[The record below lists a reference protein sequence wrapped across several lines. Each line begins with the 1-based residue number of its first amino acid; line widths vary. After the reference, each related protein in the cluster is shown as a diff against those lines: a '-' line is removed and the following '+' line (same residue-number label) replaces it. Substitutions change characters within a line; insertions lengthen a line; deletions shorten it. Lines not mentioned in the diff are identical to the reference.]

1 MIKNVIF
8 DVGRVLFQ
16 WDLRHLFAKLIDD
29 EDELDWFLEN
39 VVTTQWHFE
48 HDAGRLLADMTAER
62 ISLFPQYEDLI
73 KAYAHRFNETIPGP
87 VAGSLEIV
95 EALAAQDIPLFAIT
109 NFGDEFWS
117 GFRPTQP
124 IFDHFTDI
132 IVSGREKLVKPDPAI
147 YALAIDRFTIKAE
160 ESIFIDDMQ
169 ANIDAA
175 NSSGM
180 HGHLFESAD
189 ILRTEL
195 EGLGLL

>member
-8 DVGRVLFQ
+8 DVGRVLFH
-16 WDLRHLFAKLIDD
+16 WDLRHLFEKLIADR
-29 EDELDWFLEN
+29 DELDWFLEN

-48 HDAGRLLADMTAER
+48 HDAGRTLADMTAER

-73 KAYAHRFNETIPGP
+73 KAYAHRFNETIPGQ
-87 VAGSLEIV
+87 VGGSLEIV
-95 EALAAQDIPLFAIT
+95 EALAAQDIPIFAIT

-175 NSSGM
+175 KLSGM
-180 HGHLFESAD
+180 QGHLFKNAD